1 MRAEGGVPGASKTD
15 EKDDELETK
24 DADPALEDE
33 DGLDDEDEGEGEDVP
48 ATAAGKASAQRLVDL
63 MVEKKALAL
72 HAAKPGKDLIEAV
85 ARAIEWPGPIAQR
98 ASKLSNAIVDSE
110 DVDELFIDDETLA
123 ELLKR
128 W

>member
-1 MRAEGGVPGASKTD
+1 MPGAKS
-15 EKDDELETK
+15 EEEDDLLK
-24 DADPALEDE
+24 DADAALDDDDDLDE
-33 DGLDDEDEGEGEDVP
+33 DDEDEGEAEDVP
-48 ATAAGKASAQRLVDL
+48 ATAAGRASAQRLLDL

-72 HAAKPGKDLIEAV
+72 HAPKAGKDLIEAV

-98 ASKLSNAIVDSE
+98 ANKLSNAIVDSD
-110 DVDELFIDDETLA
+110 DVDELFVDDDTLI

>member
-1 MRAEGGVPGASKTD
+1 VAVPGASKSD
-15 EKDDELETK
+15 EEDDLEAK
-24 DADPALEDE
+24 DADPSLEDDDELDDDE
-33 DGLDDEDEGEGEDVP
+33 DGEAEDVP
-48 ATAAGKASAQRLVDL
+48 ATAQGKASAQRLLDL

-72 HAAKPGKDLIEAV
+72 HAAKPGKELIENV

-110 DVDELFIDDETLA
+110 DVDELFVDDETLM

>member
-1 MRAEGGVPGASKTD
+1 VPGPKKSGEEEAD
-15 EKDDELETK
+15 LEGKDDP
-24 DADPALEDE
+24 DAAADE
-33 DGLDDEDEGEGEDVP
+33 DDLDDEDEEGEGEDVP
-48 ATAAGKASAQRLVDL
+48 ATAAGRASAVRLLDL

-72 HAAKPGKDLIEAV
+72 HADKPGKDLIEAV

-98 ASKLSNAIVDSE
+98 ANKLSNAIVDSD
-110 DVDELFIDDETLA
+110 DVDELFIDDDTLI

>member
-1 MRAEGGVPGASKTD
+1 MAGASKSD
-15 EKDDELETK
+15 EEDDLEAKDAPLDEDDELE
-24 DADPALEDE
+24 DEDE
-33 DGLDDEDEGEGEDVP
+33 EGEGEDVP
-48 ATAAGKASAQRLVDL
+48 ATAVGRASAQRLIDL

-85 ARAIEWPGPIAQR
+85 ARAIEWPGPVAQR
-98 ASKLSNAIVDSE
+98 ATKLSNAIVDSE
-110 DVDELFIDDETLA
+110 DVDELFVDDDTLV